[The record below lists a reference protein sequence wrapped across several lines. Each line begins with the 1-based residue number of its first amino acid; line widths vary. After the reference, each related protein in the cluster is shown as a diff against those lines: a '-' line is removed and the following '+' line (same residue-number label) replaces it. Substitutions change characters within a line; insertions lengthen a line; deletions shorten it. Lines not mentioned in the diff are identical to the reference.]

1 MKRLLNALACAA
13 ALVACATIGPRHSGI
28 DLAGGDATV
37 RPQDDLYRRVNGTWL
52 KTVQIPPDKSYIG
65 LWETIEDKI
74 QVQLREIIEGA
85 ASRRD
90 DADAR
95 RIADL
100 YASFMDEAAVE
111 RAGLAPLA
119 RELAAIDAIASTSD
133 LARAIGRLDRLG
145 VNVPLGLSIEQDA
158 RDAQRYVPI
167 LSQGGL
173 GLPDRDYYLVTDD
186 ARFAAARASY
196 ATYLAT
202 LLRLSSTPG
211 DADATAAAVIA
222 LETALAR
229 DQWTRVANRD
239 PVKTYNKTDVAALAA
254 LAPGFDWPGWLVAT
268 AVAGKSPDV
277 VVAQPSYLGAMAA
290 QLAATPL
297 ANWRAYLRTRLLHS
311 FAPDLGKEF
320 VAAHFAFVGT
330 ALAGATENQ
339 PRWKRGIALI
349 DTSVGE
355 SLGKLYVEKH
365 FSPESKERI
374 EKLVANLLA
383 ACRESIAANDWM
395 GPATKREA
403 LAKLASFAPKI
414 GYPKRWIDYS
424 SLQIR
429 KDDLAGNV
437 ERAREFEWNRNVS
450 KLGKPVDRGE
460 WFMTPQTVN
469 AYYDAP
475 LNEIVFPA
483 SVLQAPLFDPAA
495 DDAANYGAIGATI
508 GHEISHGFDDAGSQ
522 YDGTGNLRV
531 WWTEE
536 DRERYDAKT
545 KALVAQY
552 SSFSPIPGYHVNG
565 ELTLG
570 ENIADNAGLEIAY
583 EAYHRSLG
591 SRPAPVIDGMSGDER
606 FFYAYAQSYRSKV
619 RESQLL
625 TWIKSDPHSPD
636 EFRVTGVVRNHP
648 AFYSTFAVRPGDGMY
663 LAPEERVSI
672 W

>member
-1 MKRLLNALACAA
+1 
-13 ALVACATIGPRHSGI
+13 
-28 DLAGGDATV
+28 
-37 RPQDDLYRRVNGTWL
+37 
-52 KTVQIPPDKSYIG
+52 
-65 LWETIEDKI
+65 
-74 QVQLREIIEGA
+74 
-85 ASRRD
+85 
-90 DADAR
+90 
-95 RIADL
+95 
-100 YASFMDEAAVE
+100 
-111 RAGLAPLA
+111 
-119 RELAAIDAIASTSD
+119 
-133 LARAIGRLDRLG
+133 
-145 VNVPLGLSIEQDA
+145 
-158 RDAQRYVPI
+158 
-167 LSQGGL
+167 
-173 GLPDRDYYLVTDD
+173 
-186 ARFAAARASY
+186 
-196 ATYLAT
+196 
-202 LLRLSSTPG
+202 
-211 DADATAAAVIA
+211 
-222 LETALAR
+222 
-229 DQWTRVANRD
+229 
-239 PVKTYNKTDVAALAA
+239 
-254 LAPGFDWPGWLVAT
+254 
-268 AVAGKSPDV
+268 
-277 VVAQPSYLGAMAA
+277 
-290 QLAATPL
+290 
-297 ANWRAYLRTRLLHS
+297 
-311 FAPDLGKEF
+311 
-320 VAAHFAFVGT
+320 
-330 ALAGATENQ
+330 
-339 PRWKRGIALI
+339 
-349 DTSVGE
+349 
-355 SLGKLYVEKH
+355 
-365 FSPESKERI
+365 
-374 EKLVANLLA
+374 
-383 ACRESIAANDWM
+383 
-395 GPATKREA
+395 
-403 LAKLASFAPKI
+403 
-414 GYPKRWIDYS
+414 
-424 SLQIR
+424 
-429 KDDLAGNV
+429 
-437 ERAREFEWNRNVS
+437 
-450 KLGKPVDRGE
+450 
-460 WFMTPQTVN
+460 MTPQTVN